1 LKGGRRLGDDPPRAE
16 ETLQEFDS
24 SRRRIRAP
32 ATAALL
38 SALVLGACAQP
49 AQGQPSPAG
58 VPVEARVEAGLLRGQ
73 VSSEIA
79 VFKGVPYAA
88 PPVGDLRWRP
98 PAPAAPWTG
107 VRAAEQFGNDCMQ
120 TRPFWDAT
128 QSKQPVAEDCLTLN
142 IWAPAK
148 ARGAPVMV
156 WIHGGGFV
164 MGSGSQ
170 PIFDGARLARRGV
183 VVVTFNYR
191 LGRFGFFAHPALTA
205 EAAGGPVGDY
215 GLMDQI
221 AVLRWVQANIAAFGG
236 DPANVTIFG
245 ESAGGGSVNQLMAI
259 GAARGLFAKAIAQ
272 SGGGHDVWPRL
283 NADLPDKP
291 SAESVGQAFAAKAGA
306 VGSDVAALRAI
317 PAAKVLGGLNL
328 LDQQEKTYSGPMV
341 DGLLVTGSPFEAFA
355 AGTAARVPY
364 LVGANSDELGGIPGF
379 LRGGMSEKAGKALGA
394 DLAAVQAA
402 YGSKDALEAGL
413 LSDTT
418 FVEPAR
424 SLAGAQAAHGAP
436 TYLYSFGY
444 VAAGKR
450 KPGQGAAHATDVPF
464 VFGDLEAL
472 NEPVADDDRRM
483 AGLIGDYWVSFAR
496 TGDPNGDGRP
506 AWPAYAPA
514 QDQRLEFRIDG
525 VSAARPSN
533 AAALD
538 AIAAHYRR
546 PKTSAATNR

>member
-1 LKGGRRLGDDPPRAE
+1 MANRPQAE
-16 ETLQEFDS
+16 EALQDFDTP
-24 SRRRIRAP
+24 RRRIRAP
-32 ATAALL
+32 ATAGLLTAL
-38 SALVLGACAQP
+38 ALGACAQP
-49 AQGQPSPAG
+49 AQGQTSVGGA
-58 VPVEARVEAGLLRGQ
+58 PVEVRVEAGQLRGQ
-73 VSSEIA
+73 TLNEVS

-88 PPVGDLRWRP
+88 PPVGELRWR
-98 PAPAAPWTG
+98 APTPVAPWAG

-120 TRPFWDAT
+120 ARPFWDAT

-142 IWAPAK
+142 VWAPAK
-148 ARGAPVMV
+148 AKGAPVMV

-170 PIFDGARLARRGV
+170 AIFDGARLARRGT

-205 EAAGGPVGDY
+205 EAAGAPVGNY

-221 AVLRWVQANIAAFGG
+221 AVLRWVQANIEAFGG
-236 DPANVTIFG
+236 DPANVTVFG
-245 ESAGGGSVNQLMAI
+245 ESAGGGSVNQLMVI
-259 GAARGLFAKAIAQ
+259 DAARGLFAKAVAQ
-272 SGGGHDVWPRL
+272 SGGGHDVWPQL
-283 NADLPDKP
+283 STDLPDKL
-291 SAESVGQAFAAKAGA
+291 SAESVGLAFAIKAGA
-306 VGSDVAALRAI
+306 SASDVAALRAI

-328 LDQQEKTYSGPMV
+328 LDQQEKTYSGPLV
-341 DGLLVTGSPFEAFA
+341 DGRLVTGGAFDAFTAGA
-355 AGTAARVPY
+355 AASVPY
-364 LVGANSDELGGIPGF
+364 LVGANSDELGVIPGF

-394 DLAAVQAA
+394 SWPAVQAA
-402 YGSKDALEAGL
+402 YGSKEAIEAGL

-424 SLAGAQAAHGAP
+424 SLAGAHASQGAP

-444 VAAGKR
+444 VAQGKR

-464 VFGDLEAL
+464 VFGNLEAL

-483 AGLIGDYWVSFAR
+483 AELIGDYWVSFAR
-496 TGDPNGDGRP
+496 TGDPNGAGRP
-506 AWPAYAPA
+506 VWPAYAPVI
-514 QDQRLEFRIDG
+514 DQRLEFRIDG
-525 VSAARPSN
+525 VSAARPSA

-546 PKTSAATNR
+546 PKTAAATNQ